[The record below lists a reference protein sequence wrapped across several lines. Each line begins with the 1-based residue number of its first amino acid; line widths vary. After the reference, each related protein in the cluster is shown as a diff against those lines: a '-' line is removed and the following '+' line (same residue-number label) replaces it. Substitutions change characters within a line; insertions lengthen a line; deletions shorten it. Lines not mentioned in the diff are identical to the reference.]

1 MGTSNIPLEQAY
13 QQLTKYQQLAQYP
26 PLTQSVPQGLSAGL
40 LGSALGTIAN
50 ANGWYGNSTTTIPE
64 AYQSQPSYDFHFPSV
79 TDRII
84 RFFRINKAVEMYEG
98 QKVEEPLDELRV
110 KVATWLNN

>member
-1 MGTSNIPLEQAY
+1 MASS
-13 QQLTKYQQLAQYP
+13 QLPPEIDANLLSQYQQLAQ
-26 PLTQSVPQGLSAGL
+26 SIPQ
-40 LGSALGTIAN
+40 
-50 ANGWYGNSTTTIPE
+50 
-64 AYQSQPSYDFHFPSV
+64 AYQSLPSYDFHFPSV